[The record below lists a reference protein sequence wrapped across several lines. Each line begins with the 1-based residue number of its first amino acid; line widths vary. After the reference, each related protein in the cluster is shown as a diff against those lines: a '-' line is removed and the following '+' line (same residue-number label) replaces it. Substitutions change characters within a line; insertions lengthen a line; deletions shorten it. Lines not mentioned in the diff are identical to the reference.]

1 MRRLGP
7 LAAVLALA
15 GCGVPRVTPELVT
28 IAQHRDPAASADRLE
43 AARALYVTRCSSC
56 HSLNLPRDYD
66 EREWH
71 EWLPKM
77 GRKAKLDR
85 AQEGEIMAFILA
97 ARDLP
102 ER

>member
-1 MRRLGP
+1 MRCLGT
-7 LAAVLALA
+7 LLVVLTLA

-28 IAQHRDPAASADRLE
+28 IAQRSDPTTSGERLE
-43 AARALYVTRCSSC
+43 SARALYVTRCSSC

-71 EWLPKM
+71 EWMPKM
-77 GRKAKLDR
+77 GRKAKLNR
-85 AQEGEIMAFILA
+85 VQESEILAFILA